1 MNRILDM
8 QNLTTHQRQH
18 NKILLIDSD
27 TAFRATTAATLTEYQ
42 FIVDEAENGLQA
54 LGKIK
59 QIKPDLVILDS
70 MLGQLNGFEACRL
83 LRKNPFMVGIP
94 ILIITEQGDMDA
106 IHRSFDAGATDFI
119 VKPFSY
125 DIIIQRLRFILKA
138 SQDSFEIKNSNLKLT
153 TVQRMAR
160 LGYWTWDVNQNHFEI
175 SDQLA
180 GLCNINLHTFDKT
193 LEGFINLIK
202 LDDRKMVTE
211 KLLEAP
217 LNKSI
222 RHIEYRLQISETD
235 FIFIHQEMVKKIENG
250 LPIITGTVQDIS
262 QRKESEKQ
270 IHHLAYFD
278 TLTGLASRTY
288 YHEQIQS
295 FIKTADRRD
304 EKFAFLFLDLDGF
317 KDINDSLGHDLGDE
331 LLKIIANRIKQE
343 IRDVDFAAR
352 LGGDEFCI
360 LLSGIVDVESV
371 AEVACRCLTHI
382 NTSLTLGQQQLRPR
396 VSIGIALYPRDG
408 KNEVE
413 IMKSADT
420 AMYAAKEA
428 GKQCY
433 TFYSKD
439 MALQAISRLER
450 EQMLLEAFE
459 KEQFMLHFQPQISMN
474 TGKMIGTEALVR
486 WRHPVEGMIP
496 PDEFIPEIEQ
506 LGLVIPLG
514 NWVIKTAC
522 EQIASWR
529 REGLPFIHVAVNISA
544 THFQDDTLPGTVK
557 DLLEKTG
564 VPAEFIELE
573 VTESAM
579 QAAKCVDIINQLRE
593 IGVKIAIDDFGTGYS
608 CLASLKQLPF
618 DSLKIDKVF
627 VDDMLTND
635 HTSLLLGTI
644 IGLANA
650 LHYKIVAEGVE
661 NKEQALVMH
670 GLGCHIIQG
679 YLFGRPVASDKIP
692 ELIDFDFTQQLKI
705 ETEAEQEH

>member
-1 MNRILDM
+1 MTDLKKQKLSTKQLNR
-8 QNLTTHQRQH
+8 
-18 NKILLIDSD
+18 ILLIDND
-27 TAFRATTAATLTEYQ
+27 TSFRTTITATLAASS
-42 FIVDEAENGLQA
+42 FIVDEAMNGLQA

-59 QIKPDLVILDS
+59 QLKPDLIILDS
-70 MLGQLNGFEACRL
+70 KLDKLDGFETCRL
-83 LRKNPFMVGIP
+83 LRKNPIMTGVP
-94 ILIITEQGDMDA
+94 IIMITELGDTDA
-106 IHRSFDAGATDFI
+106 IHRSFESGATDFI
-119 VKPFSY
+119 IKPFSY
-125 DIIIQRLRFILKA
+125 DIIIHRLRFILKA
-138 SQDSFEIKNSNLKLT
+138 SQDSSEIKNSNLKLT

-160 LGYWTWDVNQNHFEI
+160 LGYWTWDVKHNHFEI

-193 LEGFINLIK
+193 LEGFLCLIDQND
-202 LDDRKMVTE
+202 LKMVTE

-217 LNKSI
+217 INKTI
-222 RHIEYRLQISETD
+222 RHIEYRLQVNQTD
-235 FIFIHQEMVKKIENG
+235 SIFVHQEMVKKIENG
-250 LPIITGTVQDIS
+250 SPIITGTVQDIS
-262 QRKESEKQ
+262 QRKASEKQ

-278 TLTGLASRTY
+278 ALTGLASRTY

-295 FIKTADRRD
+295 FIKIADRRN

-317 KDINDSLGHDLGDE
+317 KDINDSLGHNQGDE

-360 LLSGIVDVESV
+360 LLSGIVDDESV

-382 NTSLTLGQQQLRPR
+382 NTPLTLGQQQIRPR
-396 VSIGIALYPRDG
+396 VSIGIAIYPRDG
-408 KNEVE
+408 KNEIE

-459 KEQFMLHFQPQISMN
+459 EEQFMLHFQPQISMQ
-474 TGKMIGTEALVR
+474 TGRMIGTEALVR
-486 WRHPVEGMIP
+486 WRHPKEGMVP

-514 NWVIKTAC
+514 NWVIKKAC
-522 EQIASWR
+522 EQIAKWHKS
-529 REGLPFIHVAVNISA
+529 GLPFLHVAVNISA
-544 THFQDDTLPGTVK
+544 LHFQDDTLLDTVK
-557 DLLEKTG
+557 SILDKTG
-564 VPAEFIELE
+564 VPAQYLELE

-579 QAAKCVDIINQLRE
+579 HVEECVDIIKQLRL
-593 IGVKIAIDDFGTGYS
+593 IGIKIAIDDFGTGYS

-627 VDDMLTND
+627 IDDMLTNH

-650 LHYKIVAEGVE
+650 LDYKLVAEGVE

-679 YLFGRPVASDKIP
+679 YLFGRPVSCDKIP
-692 ELIDFDFTQQLKI
+692 ELIDFDFTNRLEI
-705 ETEAEQEH
+705 EQEKEL